1 MDHQCSSIHIITL
14 IYCVCIYAD
23 KSFPQS
29 KQMWNSKT
37 SGHQFNI
44 SPLEIEKQTN
54 NRVVHL
60 ELIN

>member
-1 MDHQCSSIHIITL
+1 ML
-14 IYCVCIYAD
+14 INHF
-23 KSFPQS
+23 KRFPQS

-44 SPLEIEKQTN
+44 SPLKIEKQTN